1 MTPGSE
7 RQRETE
13 LHEYLTTTHMLCLL
27 IMVSAFILSKKF
39 ISGKIYPVINV
50 RFFALAGLFCAG
62 VILMFRIKNHFLA
75 GNKEIVTLAK
85 LAYLAFPLFVSSA
98 TLMIIDD
105 SRYHSEILLLLPV
118 LVTASVMGKKAGLA
132 MATVCSASV
141 VFYQTVIMGKQF
153 FPALEYNFLLI
164 CLIYVV
170 GWFVGGLTD
179 IEAQHRQHLN
189 ESLLSLK
196 NEINTRR
203 RAEEQLRIQSCAVEQ
218 SPGMVIIADTSG
230 RIEYVNNSFS
240 LLAGYASGEVEGKYL
255 VDYNGQASGDFLQ
268 IWKDI
273 EAGKE
278 WKGEIS
284 SQKKTGDSYWENA
297 TFFPLRDTDGTVTHF
312 LKFAEDISERKQME
326 RDMAKLD
333 RMNLVGE
340 MAASIGHEI
349 RNPMTTVRGFLQML
363 GGKEE
368 CRHYKEYY
376 DLMIQELDRANAII
390 TEYLS
395 LAKNKPVDYQ
405 LHNLNTIVKTLYPL
419 LSADAINSD
428 MYVELETEPIPDF
441 TVDEKEIRQ
450 LILNLVRNG
459 LESMQPGGKLII
471 SIFPE
476 GDDVVLSVRDQ
487 GHGISPD
494 ILDKI
499 GTPFFTTKE
508 KGTGLGLAM
517 CYSIASR
524 HNATVKVETGT
535 EGTLFTILFKV

>member
-7 RQRETE
+7 KQRETE

-27 IMVSAFILSKKF
+27 IMVLALILSKKF
-39 ISGKIYPVINV
+39 ISNNIYPVINI
-50 RFFALAGLFCAG
+50 RFFILAGLFSA
-62 VILMFRIKNHFLA
+62 VVVLLFRAQNHLLA
-75 GNKEIVTLAK
+75 ENEESVSFAK

-105 SRYHSEILLLLPV
+105 SRYHPEILLLLPV
-118 LVTASVMGKKAGLA
+118 LITASMMGKKVGLA
-132 MATVCSASV
+132 MATVCSV
-141 VFYQTVIMGKQF
+141 LVLFNQTVIMGKQF
-153 FPALEYNFLLI
+153 FPALEYNLMLI
-164 CLIYVV
+164 CLVYVV

-218 SPGMVIIADTSG
+218 SPSMVIIADTTG
-230 RIEYVNNSFS
+230 RIEYVNNSFCRIT
-240 LLAGYASGEVEGKYL
+240 GYASGEVKGKYL
-255 VDYNGQASGDFLQ
+255 RDYNGQASGGFMR

-273 EAGKE
+273 EGGNE
-278 WKGEIS
+278 WKGEIGN
-284 SQKKTGDSYWENA
+284 QKKTGDSYWEYA
-297 TFFPLRDTDGTVTHF
+297 TFFPLRDANGTVTHF

-326 RDMAKLD
+326 RDMAKLE
-333 RMNLVGE
+333 RLNLVGE

-363 GGKEE
+363 GGKKD
-368 CRHYKEYY
+368 CMHYKEYY
-376 DLMIQELDRANAII
+376 DLMIQELDRANSII

-419 LSADAINSD
+419 LSADAVNSD

-450 LILNLVRNG
+450 LLLNLVRNG
-459 LESMQPGGKLII
+459 LESMQPGGKLTI
-471 SIFPE
+471 STFPE

-487 GHGISPD
+487 GYGINPD

-508 KGTGLGLAM
+508 SGTGLGLAV
-517 CYSIASR
+517 CYSIVSR

-535 EGTLFTILFKV
+535 EGTLFTIVFKV

>member
-1 MTPGSE
+1 MMPGSE
-7 RQRETE
+7 KQRETE

-50 RFFALAGLFCAG
+50 RFFALAGLCSAG
-62 VILMFRIKNHFLA
+62 VVLLFRIKKHFLA
-75 GNKEIVTLAK
+75 GNKEIFSLAK
-85 LAYLAFPLFVSSA
+85 LAYLAFPLLVSSA
-98 TLMIIDD
+98 TLIIIGD
-105 SRYHSEILLLLPV
+105 SRYHPEILLLLPV

-132 MATVCSASV
+132 MAAVCSV
-141 VFYQTVIMGKQF
+141 LVLFYQAVIIGKQF
-153 FPALEYNFLLI
+153 FPALEYNLLLI

-189 ESLLSLK
+189 ESLLCLK

-203 RAEEQLRIQSCAVEQ
+203 RVEEQLRIQSCAVEQ
-218 SPGMVIIADTSG
+218 SPSMVIIADTTG
-230 RIEYVNNSFS
+230 KIEYVNNSFCRI
-240 LLAGYASGEVEGKYL
+240 AGYDFSEVKGKYL
-255 VDYNGQASGDFLQ
+255 RDYNGQASGDFMH

-278 WKGEIS
+278 WKGEIDN
-284 SQKKTGDSYWENA
+284 QKKTGDSYWEYA
-297 TFFPLRDTDGTVTHF
+297 SFFPLRDADGTVTHF

-333 RMNLVGE
+333 RLNMVGE

-376 DLMIQELDRANAII
+376 DLMIQELDRANSII

-405 LHNLNTIVKTLYPL
+405 LHNLNTIVMTLYPL

-428 MYVELETEPIPDF
+428 MYVQMETEPIPEF
-441 TVDEKEIRQ
+441 AVDEKEIRQ

-471 SIFPE
+471 STFPE

-494 ILDKI
+494 ILEQI

-508 KGTGLGLAM
+508 NGTGLGLAV

-535 EGTLFTILFKV
+535 EGTLFTIVFKV